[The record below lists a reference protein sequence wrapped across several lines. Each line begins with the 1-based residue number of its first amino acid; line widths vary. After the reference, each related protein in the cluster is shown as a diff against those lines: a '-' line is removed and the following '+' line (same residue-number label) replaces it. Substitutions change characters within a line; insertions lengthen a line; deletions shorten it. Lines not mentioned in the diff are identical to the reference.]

1 MVWGSLS
8 DECGVSSYNFRVS
21 FHSFVMTFPWFRDDF
36 AWFRDDIVMFSLLF
50 FDCAGTPLQGFCML
64 LAWLRD
70 ELCTV
75 SGVTFPRFGDDFPMM
90 LALLHL
96 VTENSH
102 LVT

>member
-1 MVWGSLS
+1 M
-8 DECGVSSYNFRVS
+8 SSYNFRVS
-21 FHSFVMTFPWFRDDF
+21 FHSFVMTLSLLRDDF
-36 AWFRDDIVMFSLLF
+36 AWFRDDIFMFSLAF
-50 FDCAGTPLQGFCML
+50 FVCAGTPLQGFCML

-75 SGVTFPRFGDDFPMM
+75 SGVTLSGFGDDFPMI

-96 VTENSH
+96 VTENWH